1 MLNRRVSRQ
10 RGVTLIEI
18 SVTLAVLGLMLA
30 VAMPEATD
38 WLRNTRIRN
47 AAESAQN
54 GIGKARMEALRRN
67 QVVSFWMVSDRT
79 NACVLSANSA
89 SWVVSVDDPTG
100 QCAADPSSTTAP
112 RLVEVYGAGDGAA
125 DVVVAALA
133 ADNATAATS
142 VSFNGFGQ
150 VVSGGAPIATI
161 NLSNANA
168 GTRRL
173 RLTISTGGA
182 IRMCD
187 PLAAAGDTR
196 ACS

>member
-1 MLNRRVSRQ
+1 MRQ

-18 SVTLAVLGLMLA
+18 AVTLAVLGLMLA

-38 WLRNTRIRN
+38 WMRNTRIRN

-54 GIGKARMEALRRN
+54 GLNKARMESLRRN
-67 QVVSFWMVSDRT
+67 QVVSYWMVSDRT
-79 NACVLSANSA
+79 SACALSSSSA
-89 SWVVSVDDPTG
+89 SWVVSVDDPSG
-100 QCAADPSSTTAP
+100 HCADSPSTTVAP
-112 RLVEVYGAGDGAA
+112 RIVEVYGAGDGAG
-125 DVVVAALA
+125 DVVVGALSA
-133 ADNATAATS
+133 GGAAATS

-168 GTRRL
+168 SSRKL
-173 RLTISTGGA
+173 RVTVSTGGA